1 MVLLTWPLTIGLKTY
16 QMEVEP
22 GVRERRVLQYI
33 EKIKYSIQGD
43 NFVVDIHSI
52 DESIQIASNDTR
64 VWRWTN

>member
-1 MVLLTWPLTIGLKTY
+1 
-16 QMEVEP
+16 MEVEP
-22 GVRERRVLQYI
+22 GVKERRVLQYI
-33 EKIKYSIQGD
+33 EKVKYSIQGD